1 MRESLR
7 HLKYARQKML
17 HKGPRP
23 AQVQAVAHRALHFWK
38 ETDIMFDFAN
48 KTAIVTGAA
57 SGIGAA
63 IAQELAAS
71 GATVIVSD
79 RYAEGCEKVTA
90 SILDRGGKALAFPA
104 DVADASSVAALVAF
118 AEAETGALHLAVNN
132 AGIGGAQAPV
142 GEYPLEA
149 WQQVIDV
156 NLNGVFYGMRYQ
168 IPAMERAGGGA
179 IVNMASILGSV
190 GFANSSAYVA
200 SKHAVL
206 GLTKT
211 AAMEYAQRKIRINAV
226 GPAFIQTPLLT
237 DNLSQEML
245 DGLAGLH
252 PMGRIGSSEEV
263 SALTCFLLSD
273 RASFITGS
281 YHLVDGGYT
290 AP

>member
-1 MRESLR
+1 
-7 HLKYARQKML
+7 
-17 HKGPRP
+17 
-23 AQVQAVAHRALHFWK
+23 
-38 ETDIMFDFAN
+38 MFSFAG

-57 SGIGAA
+57 SGIGEAVA
-63 IAQELAAS
+63 HELAAL
-71 GATVIVSD
+71 GARVVVSD
-79 RYAEGCEKVTA
+79 LDQAACDKVAA
-90 SILDRGGKALAFPA
+90 SIIDQGGAAWGHAA
-104 DVADASSVAALVAF
+104 DVSDADANAALVSF

-142 GEYPLEA
+142 GEYPLDA
-149 WQQVIDV
+149 WRKVMAV
-156 NLNGVFYGMRYQ
+156 NLDGVFYGMHYQ

-200 SKHAVL
+200 SKHALL

-211 AAMEYAQRKIRINAV
+211 AAIEYAAKGVRINAV

-237 DNLSQEML
+237 DNLDQAML

-252 PMGRIGSSEEV
+252 PMGRIGTPQEV

-281 YHLVDGGYT
+281 YHLVDGAYT
-290 AP
+290 AQ